1 VVALQCSDPASS
13 LSSKANLL
21 QVPVRR
27 PHFQE
32 TTVLGAALAAGIG
45 VGFWSE
51 DLVFSTHAYNTTE
64 FKPDMSVEE
73 AERRYGHW
81 EKAVQ
86 RSFGLADLAD

>member
-1 VVALQCSDPASS
+1 MSPQAD
-13 LSSKANLL
+13 LL

-32 TTVLGAALAAGIG
+32 TTALGAALAAGIG
-45 VGFWSE
+45 IGFWSE

-64 FKPDMSVEE
+64 FKPVMSIEE
-73 AERRYGHW
+73 AERRYSHW

-86 RSFGLADLAD
+86 RSLGLADLAIL